1 MDFDWL
7 NPQIKNRFIHT
18 DLQALRKCCGC
29 IHLRVGAAFSCIV
42 WAALSMYFA
51 VLSFQDKSPFYS
63 YMSSPPLIVYGVVNL
78 FLVIVALL
86 GLLALFRNR
95 WEYIR
100 HFSHATWVAIFAFL
114 VDGLI
119 NVILFFNSRPDFQAQ
134 CVEAAASN
142 LNATALAAGGTN
154 ATSFDLTS
162 ADYYNCDK
170 LWEDEAKFG
179 LMSICIMVVIYI
191 YWAACIYSF
200 SHKQGAANLA
210 AARMM
215 PPPGAAPGMVP
226 PPGAPAPATMPP
238 PTAAP
243 INPADRSNII
253 VLNNEKPSRKTKK
266 KNNTISLS
274 RKLRKI
280 EPSSLLFGFSIS
292 PDGRVTDLEQANPYM
307 LDTKRLKRKSVP
319 NLSQYY
325 KMEDDD
331 ENDDD
336 DNNQWEKYRRRST
349 DK

>member
-1 MDFDWL
+1 
-7 NPQIKNRFIHT
+7 
-18 DLQALRKCCGC
+18 
-29 IHLRVGAAFSCIV
+29 
-42 WAALSMYFA
+42 
-51 VLSFQDKSPFYS
+51 
-63 YMSSPPLIVYGVVNL
+63 
-78 FLVIVALL
+78 
-86 GLLALFRNR
+86 
-95 WEYIR
+95 
-100 HFSHATWVAIFAFL
+100 
-114 VDGLI
+114 
-119 NVILFFNSRPDFQAQ
+119 
-134 CVEAAASN
+134 
-142 LNATALAAGGTN
+142 
-154 ATSFDLTS
+154 
-162 ADYYNCDK
+162 
-170 LWEDEAKFG
+170 
-179 LMSICIMVVIYI
+179 
-191 YWAACIYSF
+191 
-200 SHKQGAANLA
+200 
-210 AARMM
+210 MM

-349 DK
+349 DKWKTCVTFLFNTVYPHFYTNALCIYIWYTHCLFEQITRCTLVLLPSEIYYVHRTLQMTKILQWIRYVHIQISITVSNWISTNETKENPDLYPLDFDSPWCDPICLLLKLSRGISSFIDFYPNCLYIYF